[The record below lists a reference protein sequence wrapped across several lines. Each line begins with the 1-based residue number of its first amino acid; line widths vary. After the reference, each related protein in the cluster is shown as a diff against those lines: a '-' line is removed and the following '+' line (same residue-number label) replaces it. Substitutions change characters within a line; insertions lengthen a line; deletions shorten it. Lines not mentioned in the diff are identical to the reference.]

1 MLTDDCERKGA
12 NAVCMDLGSDKM
24 TGAAAM
30 LLDHEENIKRRA
42 EPLILTSLSHLIMS
56 ENIYKIC

>member
-1 MLTDDCERKGA
+1 MLTDDCERKEA

-24 TGAAAM
+24 TGATAM

-42 EPLILTSLSHLIMS
+42 EPLILTSLSH
-56 ENIYKIC
+56 